1 MQVPIVR
8 ACAQCG
14 QNNRIPAKHLAD
26 TGKCGKCKS
35 PLPPVNNPLDVDAEQ
50 FDEIVR
56 DAKVPV
62 LADFWAA
69 WCGPCRIAA
78 PEVERTAKEMAGKAI
93 VIKVDTERYPQVAG
107 RFNIRGI
114 PNFIVFYGG
123 KPVLQQAGVV
133 NHEQMKNWLASAT
146 PAAA

>member
-1 MQVPIVR
+1 MPIIRV
-8 ACAQCG
+8 CTQCG
-14 QNNRIPAKHLAD
+14 QKNRIPAKHLAD

-35 PLPPVNNPLDVDAEQ
+35 PLPPVDSPLDVDAEQ

-62 LADFWAA
+62 FADFWAA
-69 WCGPCRIAA
+69 WCGPCRMAA
-78 PEVERTAKEMAGKAI
+78 PEVERTAKDMAGKA
-93 VIKVDTERYPQVAG
+93 VVVKVDTERYPQIAG

-114 PNFIVFYGG
+114 PTFIVFHAGR
-123 KPVLQQAGVV
+123 PVVQQAGVV
-133 NHEQMKNWLASAT
+133 DHQQMENWINSAA